1 MGIYESPLFKTI
13 RDRVYSISSRHV
25 AEGYLKKLDWQVYQD
40 ANVSYS
46 YMGFS
51 NYITEEIIK
60 DYALNCLI
68 PEKCAIAHREGDI
81 YIHDLGKHIIAYCAG
96 WDIQQILLKGIS
108 GVPGKISTRPAS
120 HFTTALDHVSRY
132 ILTLCN
138 EWSGAQAVNSL
149 DTYMAPFI
157 RYDKLEYSKVKNYI
171 QGFMFNLNLSARYG
185 GQVPFSNITLD
196 WSVPEDLKNTP
207 VIIGGKTQNE
217 TYGEFQEEMDMFNK
231 GLLEVLRDGDAFGHP
246 FAFPIPTYNLTKD
259 FNWEGENAQLL
270 FEMTAKYGT
279 PYFQNFIN
287 SDLNPGDVRAMCCR
301 LQMDMKEL
309 KRKTGGLWGNG
320 ASTGSIGVV
329 DVNLPAIGYQ
339 AKGSRKKFLEI
350 LGERM
355 DLCRDVLESKRVIV
369 NQFLEKGL
377 IPYTKEYLGNFNKHF
392 STIGLIGMN
401 EAILNLEGE
410 TIASPKG
417 IEFGVEV
424 LEFMKKGLIKYQ
436 ETTGHLYNL
445 EATPAE
451 SASYYLALKDKKRF
465 PGIKTSGNKDCYYT
479 NSTQLPVGVT
489 DDIFEALNLQEKLQS
504 TYTGGTVFHVFLG
517 ERLHSWVECKELVK
531 KIASNYRIPYFS
543 ITPTFSICPEHGYL
557 SGKVPKCNI
566 INDNGEKCDKPTLT
580 YSRVVGYYSAVQGW
594 HNGKK
599 EEFRERPD
607 YKRTSEQV
615 KE

>member
-1 MGIYESPLFKTI
+1 MGIYESPLFKNI
-13 RDRVYSISSRHV
+13 RDKVYSISSRHV

-60 DYALNCLI
+60 DYALNCLV
-68 PEKCAIAHREGDI
+68 PEKGAIAHRDGDI

-96 WDIQQILLKGIS
+96 WDIQQILMKGIS

-120 HFTTALDHVSRY
+120 HLTTALDHVARY
-132 ILTLCN
+132 ILTVCN

-157 RYDKLEYSKVKNYI
+157 RYDKLEYANVKNYI

-196 WSVPEDLKNTP
+196 WTIPEDLKNTP
-207 VIIGGKTQNE
+207 VIIGGKPQKE
-217 TYGEFQEEMDMFNK
+217 KYGDFQEEMDMFNK

-259 FNWEGENAQLL
+259 FNWDGENAQLL

-339 AKGSRKKFLEI
+339 AKGSREKFFEI
-350 LGERM
+350 LRERM
-355 DLCRDVLESKRVIV
+355 DICRDVLESKRETVT
-369 NQFLEKGL
+369 QFLEKGL
-377 IPYTKEYLGNFNKHF
+377 VPYTKEYLGNFNKHF
-392 STIGLIGMN
+392 STIGLVGMN
-401 EAILNLEGE
+401 EAIMNLENE
-410 TIASPKG
+410 TIASKKG
-417 IEFGVEV
+417 IEFAVEV
-424 LEFMKKGLIKYQ
+424 LEIMKKRLIKYQ
-436 ETTGHLYNL
+436 NETGHLYNL

-451 SASYYLALKDKKRF
+451 SASYYLALKDRKRY
-465 PGIKTSGNKDCYYT
+465 PDIKTSGKKDCYYT
-479 NSTQLPVGVT
+479 NSTQLPVGIT
-489 DDIFEALNLQEKLQS
+489 DDIFEALDLQEKLQS

-517 ERLHSWVECKELVK
+517 EKLHSWTECRDLVK
-531 KIASNYRIPYFS
+531 KVASSYRIPYFS

-557 SGKVPKCNI
+557 SGKVPKCNVVDDDG
-566 INDNGEKCDKPTLT
+566 NRCNKPTLT
-580 YSRVVGYYSAVQGW
+580 YSRV
-594 HNGKK
+594 
-599 EEFRERPD
+599 
-607 YKRTSEQV
+607 
-615 KE
+615 